1 MAAVAYEKVGPERLL
16 KLVDLAAQRRLGD
29 VEARGGPAEM
39 ELLRNGQEVAKQTR
53 LNVDR
58 ASLSLVRDTGLG
70 QNPRPRLSSF
80 ASTNFGTRTAMS
92 TITVTSLDGFHAT
105 PTAQRADELVRAFF
119 DAVNSDEQ
127 ARIDALVD
135 RGFLSY
141 DLHGVRSRTGLK
153 RYYTELRRSFS
164 DLRFEV
170 HENVGVLVEG
180 DLLALRT
187 IITGSHAGA
196 YAGVAA
202 TGNRIQTSASHIF
215 RVRDDR
221 LVEHWP
227 VLDTYRILA
236 AIGAI
241 PAAAS
246 VFQRDYLRVT
256 ESPGGLFVER
266 PGTEFDNAAG
276 RPVTREESRAV
287 VRRLYDGVIAT
298 GRAEDADMVAE
309 DYIQNSG
316 WTPDGLAAFVS
327 AIAVNRG
334 ALPDGRA
341 IQTHMVAEDNRVAS
355 RSVWDGTV
363 AGSGVAADFTTLD
376 FFRIEDGL
384 IAEHWESVDWVRAY
398 QAFGLLPAEVN
409 GA

>member
-1 MAAVAYEKVGPERLL
+1 M
-16 KLVDLAAQRRLGD
+16 
-29 VEARGGPAEM
+29 
-39 ELLRNGQEVAKQTR
+39 
-53 LNVDR
+53 
-58 ASLSLVRDTGLG
+58 
-70 QNPRPRLSSF
+70 
-80 ASTNFGTRTAMS
+80 
-92 TITVTSLDGFHAT
+92 TIAPTTSLIGFHAT
-105 PTAQRADELVRAFF
+105 PTAQRSDELVRAFF
-119 DAVNSDEQ
+119 DAVNSDDQ
-127 ARIDALVD
+127 ARIDELVA

-141 DLHGVRSRTGLK
+141 DLHGTRSRTGLK
-153 RYYTELRRSFS
+153 RYYSDLRRSFS
-164 DLRFEV
+164 ELRFEV

-180 DLLALRT
+180 DLVALRT
-187 IITGSHAGA
+187 IVTGTHTGD
-196 YAGVAA
+196 YAGVGA
-202 TGNRIQTSASHIF
+202 TGKPIQTSASHVF

-227 VLDTYRILA
+227 VLDTYRILV

-241 PAAAS
+241 PGAAS
-246 VFQRDYLRVT
+246 VFQRNYLRVT
-256 ESPGGLFVER
+256 ESPGGLFQER
-266 PGTEFDNAAG
+266 PGSEFGGGGG
-276 RPVTREESRAV
+276 RLVSREEARGV

-298 GRAEDADMVAE
+298 GRAEDAEMVAD

-327 AIAVNRG
+327 AIAVNRA

-341 IQTHMVAEDNRVAS
+341 IQTQMVAENNRVAS

-398 QAFGLLPAEVN
+398 QAFGLLSDEVN
-409 GA
+409 DQ